1 MEIETATDMAND
13 SAEGLKALR
22 TVWSATVEEGQKEQ
36 EANATVPGVT
46 FLRATSVPRKLNLD
60 RNLAVPLHMAW
71 A

>member
-1 MEIETATDMAND
+1 M
-13 SAEGLKALR
+13 SVGLERVLR
-22 TVWSATVEEGQKEQ
+22 LPDLVILAAKY
-36 EANATVPGVT
+36 ATVPAVT